1 MRSRWLAVTLSVIA
15 AVAAAYG
22 LMAFSARPAP
32 SEPFFAADK
41 PGMQVIAHRGG
52 ADLRPENTLTAFS
65 HAVAVG
71 VDVLELDVR
80 STADGAIV
88 CIHDATVDRTTDGR
102 GRIDSLT
109 LDKVRALDAG
119 YRWSSDGGRT
129 YPFRGKEIRIPTLE
143 EVFRHFPTQRL
154 NIEMKRVEPALAQPL
169 CALIRRSGMT
179 HRVLVA
185 SMDVETIE
193 AFRRACPEVA
203 TSMSRRE
210 ALVFFGLQRAGLDAA
225 YSPPVQALQVPYW
238 FGDRIVPTA
247 DFVTAARRRNF
258 KVHVWT
264 INDDERLRELIRIGV
279 DGVLTDRPDRLL
291 ALLGRPAKSR

>member
-1 MRSRWLAVTLSVIA
+1 VAWGCPSIVAVSDAVIPRFSASVVGTGTGEKLRVSALTAVTTQNA
-15 AVAAAYG
+15 APAILLGGHAMLRKALFYYAAT
-22 LMAFSARPAP
+22 F
-32 SEPFFAADK
+32 
-41 PGMQVIAHRGG
+41 V
-52 ADLRPENTLTAFS
+52 
-65 HAVAVG
+65 AVAV
-71 VDVLELDVR
+71 LAR
-80 STADGAIV
+80 AAIV
-88 CIHDATVDRTTDGR
+88 GIGLPDWVFPGAMIVMALGLPVILATAWV
-102 GRIDSLT
+102 
-109 LDKVRALDAG
+109 
-119 YRWSSDGGRT
+119 
-129 YPFRGKEIRIPTLE
+129 
-143 EVFRHFPTQRL
+143 H
-154 NIEMKRVEPALAQPL
+154 RV
-169 CALIRRSGMT
+169 T